1 MMGYV
6 IAAFSALSLLLGGST
21 VYYLFKYENEV
32 DLRKQSEHIAR
43 QQEDFV
49 KLVKHESSLNLKE
62 NNKKYENDIDY
73 LNIVVNK
80 LRKSSA
86 SNLSYLSTDT
96 SLPTEVTFKR
106 ESFYRAIGWYQ
117 SRIEGLI
124 REGSECQIKLNN
136 AIEWASTQKE
146 IYDNKRRD

>member
-6 IAAFSALSLLLGGST
+6 IAAFSALSLMLGGST

-32 DLRKQSEHIAR
+32 DLRKQSEQVAR
-43 QQEDFV
+43 KQEDFI
-49 KLVKHESSLNLKE
+49 KLVKHESSINLKE

-73 LNIVVNK
+73 LNIAINR

-86 SNLSYLSTDT
+86 SNLSTLSTDT
-96 SLPTEVTFKR
+96 SLPTEVKFDR
-106 ESFYRAIGWYQ
+106 EAFYRAIGVYQ
-117 SRIEGLI
+117 SRIEGLT

-136 AIEWASTQKE
+136 AIEWANTQKE
-146 IYDNKRRD
+146 IYDNERRD

>member
-6 IAAFSALSLLLGGST
+6 IAAFSALSLMLGGST

-32 DLRKQSEHIAR
+32 DLRKQSEQIAR
-43 QQEDFV
+43 KQEDYI
-49 KLVKHESSLNLKE
+49 KLVKHESSINLKE

-80 LRKSSA
+80 LRQSSA
-86 SNLSYLSTDT
+86 SNLSSLSTDT
-96 SLPTEVTFKR
+96 SLPTEITFDRKA
-106 ESFYRAIGWYQ
+106 FYRAIGVYQ
-117 SRIEGLI
+117 SKIEGLT

-136 AIEWASTQKE
+136 AIEWANTQKE